1 MGRKKVVVPPPDSD
15 FWQNT
20 TEFRILERKV
30 KRKGQFDES
39 LLETLE
45 DKQMHNLQLFNRA
58 VKAVA
63 FEKFPGLYYIPNA
76 IPVEMQKSIVKE
88 ALEEWVRPPNVCNLD
103 SHFHLNPN
111 GVWNEYVEW
120 MGSDS
125 AEPKVKKRNFDTEIP
140 ADQYA
145 PPSRKEEIPKVD
157 CNTCKLTAELKKN
170 PLVSILDK
178 ETNVIIDAPVTKMS
192 SNDDQN
198 ITQVLSRLRWCTLGH
213 QYNWSIKEYHFDR
226 VPPFPQSIVE
236 ISNDIVHALE
246 CLTSYPKS
254 KWKPEAGIINF
265 YQPGDTLTAHQDKS
279 EINTEAPLLSFSFG
293 LECVFLYGTEDKSEK
308 PIALKLAS
316 GDMVIMSGPGRRAFH
331 GVPLVIKDTLPEYL
345 KADGDASW
353 DLFANYL
360 SHTRVNLNL
369 RQVY

>member
-15 FWQNT
+15 VWQNT

-39 LLETLE
+39 LLVNLA
-45 DKQMHNLQLFNRA
+45 DKHFHEILLFNRTL
-58 VKAVA
+58 KAIA
-63 FEKFPGLYYIPNA
+63 FDEFPGLYYIPDA
-76 IPVEMQKSIVKE
+76 IPLEMQKSIVKE
-88 ALEEWVRPPNVCNLD
+88 SLEEWVRPPNVCNLD

-111 GVWNEYVEW
+111 GIWNEYAEW
-120 MGSDS
+120 KHSEN
-125 AEPKVKKRNFDTEIP
+125 AEPTVKKRNFEQVQTDR
-140 ADQYA
+140 YA
-145 PPSRKEEIPKVD
+145 PPSRKTEAQVEEN
-157 CNTCKLTAELKKN
+157 CETCKLTAELKKK

-192 SNDDQN
+192 TTNDQN
-198 ITQVLSRLRWCTLGH
+198 ITQVLPRLRWCTLGH
-213 QYNWSIKEYHFDR
+213 QYNWSVKEYHFDR

-236 ISNDIVHALE
+236 ISNEIVHSLE
-246 CLTSYPKS
+246 GLTGYPAS

-293 LECVFLYGTEDKSEK
+293 LECVFLFGTEDKSEK
-308 PIALKLAS
+308 PIALKLKS

-331 GVPLVIKDTLPEYL
+331 GVPLVIKDTLPENL
-345 KADGDASW
+345 KANGDKEW
-353 DLFANYL
+353 ELFEDYL